1 MATIKDVAAR
11 ANVSIATVSRVLNG
25 TAYVSPDLEARVQ
38 KAVQDLGFRP
48 NVLAQN
54 LRRNENS
61 TIGIMVPDSKNP
73 FFAEMAKGAEDVC
86 FSKGFI
92 ALLCDTDEQPTKAIS
107 HLNMLYQ
114 QRITGLIVVS
124 PGHITSQLQQVL
136 DDGFPIVAVDRA
148 LSSLSTD
155 SIISDNYGGAK
166 QAVQHLL
173 DLGHRRIGFIVSN
186 LEHETIQGRWAGV
199 EHTMQAA
206 QIEIDPDLVYK
217 HGDELPGSGYAG
229 AEHLLERGYPPTAI
243 FAFNDLMAF
252 GVLHYAQKFGIS
264 VPHQLSVIGFDDMML
279 ASFTAPSLTTIRQ
292 PKYELG
298 QKAAEILLRRI
309 QGDPFPQQNQV
320 LPTTLVVRASTAIPN
335 TNR

>member
-1 MATIKDVAAR
+1 MVTIKDVAAR

-38 KAVQDLGFRP
+38 QAVRDLGFQP
-48 NVLAQN
+48 NILAQN

-92 ALLCDTDEQPTKAIS
+92 ALLCDTDEQPAKAIS

-124 PGHITSQLQQVL
+124 PGHITSHLQQVL

-155 SIISDNYGGAK
+155 SVISDNYGGAEL
-166 QAVQHLL
+166 AVQHLL
-173 DLGHRRIGFIVSN
+173 DLGHHRIGFIVSN
-186 LEHETIQGRWAGV
+186 LEHETVQGRWAGV
-199 EHTMQAA
+199 EDTMQTAGIA
-206 QIEIDPDLVYK
+206 IDPTLVYK
-217 HGDELPGSGYAG
+217 HGDELPASGYDG
-229 AEHLLERGYPPTAI
+229 AKYLLEREHPPTAI

-252 GVLHYAQKFGIS
+252 GVLHYAQKLGIS
-264 VPHQLSVIGFDDMML
+264 VPCDLSVIGFDDMML
-279 ASFTAPSLTTIRQ
+279 ASFAAPSLTTIRQ

-309 QGDPFPQQNQV
+309 QGDSFPQQNQV
-320 LPTTLVVRASTAIPN
+320 LSTTLVVRASTAAPM
-335 TNR
+335 TSR